1 MSVATVSRVL
11 NNEDIVSET
20 TKIKV
25 LEAVKELD
33 YHPNLAGRNLR
44 KNETKVVLI
53 IISSIINSLFPKII
67 KGIEERADE
76 MGYNVLVCTTDNK
89 QEKIKKSL
97 DLLNRR
103 IADGAILLSVE
114 LDEENKSIVKSMS
127 ENIPI
132 VSCCEYQEDLYLP
145 TVSIDDYK
153 AMYEATEYLIKQGRR
168 RILHISCD
176 NTYTSTLKRLNGYKD
191 ALADNG
197 IPYDENLVIKGNYGY
212 RSTLDLMETFLFKN
226 IPIDG
231 ITALNDRMAAAAV
244 NVLMSKGVNV
254 PEDVYVIGFDNST
267 VCYMLNPTLSSVAQP
282 RTELG
287 RKAFDAVYKLLK
299 KETCEDKTVLN
310 YEIKHKE
317 STNYNK

>member
-11 NNEDIVSET
+11 NNEDIVSEK
-20 TKIKV
+20 TKKKV
-25 LEAVKELD
+25 LDAVKALD

-53 IISSIINSLFPKII
+53 IVSSLINSLFPKII

-76 MGYNVLVCTTDNK
+76 LGYNILVCTTDNK

-114 LDEENKSIVKSMS
+114 LDDDNKELVKNMS
-127 ENIPI
+127 LNIPI
-132 VSCCEYQEDLYLP
+132 VECCEYQEDLNLP
-145 TVSIDDYK
+145 IVSIDDYK
-153 AMYEATEYLIKQGRR
+153 AMLDATNYLISQGKD

-176 NTYTSTLKRLNGYKD
+176 NTYTSTLKRLQGYMD
-191 ALADNG
+191 ALKENG
-197 IPYDENLVIKGNYGY
+197 ILYDENLVIKGNYGY
-212 RSTLDLMETFLFKN
+212 RSTLDLMNEFLKKN
-226 IPIDG
+226 IKFNGVVAI
-231 ITALNDRMAAAAV
+231 NDRMAAAAV
-244 NVLMSKGVNV
+244 NVLEEKGIKV
-254 PEDVYVIGFDNST
+254 PENVYVIGFDNST

-287 RKAFDAVYKLLK
+287 RNAFDTVYKFLK
-299 KETCEDKTVLN
+299 KEPYKEKIILSH
-310 YEIKHKE
+310 ELKHKE